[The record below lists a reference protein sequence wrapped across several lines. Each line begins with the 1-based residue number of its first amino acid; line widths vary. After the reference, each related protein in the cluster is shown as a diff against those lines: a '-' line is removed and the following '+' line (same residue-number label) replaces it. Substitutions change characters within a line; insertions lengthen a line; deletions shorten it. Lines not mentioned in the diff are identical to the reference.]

1 MIGDYH
7 VHTKFSS
14 DCNSEPE
21 ELIKKAISLG
31 MNEICFTDHVDF
43 DYPPENGQTIFRIN
57 T

>member
-21 ELIKKAISLG
+21 DLIKKAISLG
-31 MNEICFTDHVDF
+31 MTRTALKLKSVLNSDLIL
-43 DYPPENGQTIFRIN
+43 PSRR
-57 T
+57 